1 VDPDPYPILS
11 QLHIILLLLKPF
23 TAGAGFFILLAL
35 VFLFAVSLFSAVE
48 VAFFALG
55 PQEIEKLKS
64 EEGRRSQIILAMLD
78 RPKRLLAT
86 VLVGINLLNIGIV
99 IISNFI
105 MATLFDFSSHPL
117 TGFLIQVIVVTF
129 LILLVGEVIPKVYSA
144 NHPLNT
150 VKLLAFPLLIVER
163 LLWPISSLLMLST
176 SFFDR
181 KIRKKEHFISVDE
194 LSQALELTTDQST
207 PETEKKLLKGIVRF
221 GNMDVKQI
229 MKARPDIVAVDHQM
243 PFHTLLEKIR
253 QAGFSRMPV
262 YRESMDRI
270 IGVLHVKDLLG
281 YLDRDNG
288 FAWQTLVREPFFVP
302 ETKMI
307 DDLLR
312 EFQGKKIHLAVV
324 VDEYGGTS
332 GVVTLED
339 VIEEIVGE
347 INDEFDDDDI
357 VYSKLDDFNF
367 VFEGKILLS
376 DLCRIIGIEGDT
388 FENVKGESDTLAGFI
403 LEYTGRIPSK
413 NEQIKMHDFIF
424 TIESADNRKI
434 KRVKVTLPKDD

>member
-1 VDPDPYPILS
+1 MDPDPNPILNL
-11 QLHIILLLLKPF
+11 QIILLLLKPF
-23 TAGAGFFILLAL
+23 TAGAGFFILFSLVLLLASAL
-35 VFLFAVSLFSAVE
+35 VSAFE

-55 PQEIEKLKS
+55 PKEIDKLKS
-64 EEGRRSQIILAMLD
+64 EEGRRSQIILSMLD

-99 IISNFI
+99 IVSNFI
-105 MATLFDFSSHPL
+105 MSTLFDFSAHPL

-129 LILLVGEVIPKVYSA
+129 LILMIGEVIPKVYSSY
-144 NHPLNT
+144 HSLDT
-150 VKLLAFPLLIVER
+150 VKLLAIPLLIAER
-163 LLWPISSLLMLST
+163 ILWPISSLLMLST
-176 SFFDR
+176 SFIDKR
-181 KIRKKEHFISVDE
+181 IRKKGHSISVDE
-194 LSQALELTTDQST
+194 LSQALELTTDHST
-207 PETEKKLLKGIVRF
+207 PETEKRLLKSIVRF

-229 MKARPDIVAVDHQM
+229 MKARPDIIAADHQLT
-243 PFHTLLEKIR
+243 FRILLEKIR
-253 QAGFSRMPV
+253 QSGFSRMPV
-262 YRESMDRI
+262 YRESIDRI

-281 YLDRDNG
+281 YLDRDDS

-312 EFQGKKIHLAVV
+312 EFQGRKIHLAVV

-332 GVVTLED
+332 GIVTLED
-339 VIEEIVGE
+339 IIEEIVGE

-357 VYSKLDDFNF
+357 VYSKLDDYNF

-376 DLCRIIGIEGDT
+376 DLCRIIGIEGDY

-403 LEYTGRIPSK
+403 LEFTGRIPAK
-413 NEQIKMHDFIF
+413 NEQIRMHDFIF

-434 KRVKVTLPKDD
+434 KRVKVTLPKDE